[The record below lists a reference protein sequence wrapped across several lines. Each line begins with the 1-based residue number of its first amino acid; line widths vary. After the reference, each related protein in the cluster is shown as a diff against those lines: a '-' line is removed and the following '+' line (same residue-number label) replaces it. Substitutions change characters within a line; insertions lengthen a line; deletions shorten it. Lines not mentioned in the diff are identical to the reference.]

1 MKATLRHF
9 SVSLVV
15 TVLALL
21 GVLFAKNWAAVGTA
35 LILMVIEVAFSFDNA
50 IINAKT
56 LVKLS
61 PFWQKMFLTVGIVI
75 AIFGMR
81 LVFPVLLVATTSGL
95 AWSEVIRIALHDA
108 PAYAHYIQLAHPA
121 IAAFGGSFLL
131 MLTLHYFFDRDRG
144 NHWFSFERHFQRF
157 GYPWM
162 APLLAV
168 LLVSLTASLPFN
180 HHAAQTWRAG
190 LLGIL
195 VYASMHILLRLIGK
209 VAGAEGRAKHLTG
222 WAALTSFLYL
232 ELLDA
237 SFSFDGVV
245 GAFAITKDI
254 ILIAVGL
261 GIGAFWVRSLT
272 VFMVH
277 RKVLEAYVHLED
289 GAHYAVGFLALAM
302 LYSILHEVPEA
313 VTGLGT
319 LMIIGYSVVASQRHK
334 RLKHESIIV

>member
-1 MKATLRHF
+1 MKSTLRHF
-9 SVSLVV
+9 GFSLVL
-15 TVLALL
+15 TVMALVA
-21 GVLFAKNWAAVGTA
+21 VLMGKGWSAVGLTLV
-35 LILMVIEVAFSFDNA
+35 LIVIEVAFSFDNA

-81 LVFPVLLVATTSGL
+81 LLFPILLVSATASL
-95 AWSEVIRIALHDA
+95 SWHEVVRIALNDSA
-108 PAYAHYIQLAHPA
+108 AYSHYIQLAHPA

-144 NHWFSFERHFQRF
+144 HHWFSFERHFQRF

-168 LLVSLTASLPFN
+168 GLVTITAVLPMN
-180 HHAAQTWRAG
+180 HHAGQTWRAG

-195 VYASMHILLRLIGK
+195 VYAAMNVLLRLIGK
-209 VAGAEGRAKHLTG
+209 VAGTEGRAKHLTG

-272 VFMVH
+272 VFMV
-277 RKVLEAYVHLED
+277 RRRLLDAYVHLED

-302 LYSILHEVPEA
+302 LYSILHEVPDM
-313 VTGLGT
+313 VTGTGT
-319 LMIIGYSVVASQRHK
+319 LLIIGYAVLVSQRK
-334 RLKHESIIV
+334 LAKKITGL

>member
-1 MKATLRHF
+1 MKSILRHF
-9 SVSLVV
+9 SFSLVV
-15 TVLALL
+15 TVLVLAAVLL
-21 GVLFAKNWAAVGTA
+21 GKGWSAVGIA
-35 LILMVIEVAFSFDNA
+35 LILMVIEIAFSFDNA

-81 LVFPVLLVATTSGL
+81 LVFPVLLVAATASL
-95 AWSEVIRIALHDA
+95 SWHEVIRIALHDST
-108 PAYAHYIQLAHPA
+108 AYANYIQLAHPA

-144 NHWFSFERHFQRF
+144 QHWFSFERHFQRF

-168 LLVSLTASLPFN
+168 LLVGIVTILPMN
-180 HHAAQTWRAG
+180 HHAGQTLRAG

-195 VYASMHILLRLIGK
+195 VYAAMHVLLRLIGK
-209 VAGAEGRAKHLTG
+209 VAGTEGRAKHLTG

-254 ILIAVGL
+254 ILIVAGL

-277 RKVLEAYVHLED
+277 RRVLDSYVHLED

-302 LYSILHEVPEA
+302 LYSILHEVPDA
-313 VTGLGT
+313 VTGMGT
-319 LMIIGYSVVASQRHK
+319 LLIIGYSVLESQRK
-334 RLKHESIIV
+334 LRLKNESAGS